1 VNANTDGIVA
11 YLNVLHTHRELVAET
26 YHRNSITLTTENQGA
41 IRKLQQQRILSP
53 YLQDEF
59 RLAPSLTRHLDEV
72 FQRQRNYAISSNFD
86 EQFNRLLHLAD
97 EYQKASH
104 ENRSDDRDNYE
115 DDFNTGVFELGE
127 SIASGLLLLRTLTDN
142 RFAHVNTLAEKQ
154 RQNAYY
160 IKQAEKLL
168 EALMALQTTGVIE
181 LLNSSTLLAPL
192 QRVYQ
197 HQLLSPLPEWRA
209 SLLDISAT
217 LRNYLYRLR
226 QIEPEA
232 KRLRTFAHFLQRNPD
247 YQPPDVEDLPQQL
260 PLWAQRFTGISV
272 KTHPDLSHNTV
283 REALAE
289 IARAIP
295 ATTVKITRE
304 REAGRLVAGGE
315 EKTVI
320 TLQPK
325 PVQIAFQH
333 YLQAAR
339 ESLQPLSALHWI
351 RQQTSVNLPE
361 DEAWILYV
369 LHAVQV
375 LYTNDTNTANTLVM
389 QRVEA
394 PLAHRYSGNIVVMDM
409 QLWKKA

>member
-1 VNANTDGIVA
+1 
-11 YLNVLHTHRELVAET
+11 
-26 YHRNSITLTTENQGA
+26 
-41 IRKLQQQRILSP
+41 
-53 YLQDEF
+53 
-59 RLAPSLTRHLDEV
+59 
-72 FQRQRNYAISSNFD
+72 
-86 EQFNRLLHLAD
+86 
-97 EYQKASH
+97 
-104 ENRSDDRDNYE
+104 
-115 DDFNTGVFELGE
+115 
-127 SIASGLLLLRTLTDN
+127 LTDN

-168 EALMALQTTGVIE
+168 EALMALQTTGVME
-181 LLNSSTLLAPL
+181 LLNNSTLLAPL

-260 PLWAQRFTGISV
+260 PVWAQRFTGISV
-272 KTHPDLSHNTV
+272 KTHPDLSRNTV

-295 ATTVKITRE
+295 ASTVKITRE

-351 RQQTSVNLPE
+351 RQQTSVNLPK

-375 LYTNDTNTANTLVM
+375 LYTNDPNTANTLVM

-409 QLWKKA
+409 QLWKKV